1 MEQWPTGRMLSS
13 VARRIEQ
20 EWNTHLA
27 HWDLNHA
34 SIPVLFHLLGGPQSQ
49 RYLARASGVTEQ
61 TMSRV
66 VARLERSGYVERHP
80 HPDDARRHDVV
91 MTESGRHV
99 LASAGDPRIAE
110 EMSIR
115 GLSPEQVV
123 ILRELLAVMLAAH
136 PGAVADGAPVP
147 YPAGHGHGGPGPD
160 ATDVEATPA
169 PADATD
175 TSPHRDRSAPAR

>member
-1 MEQWPTGRMLSS
+1 MEQWPTGRMLSA

-20 EWNTHLA
+20 EWNAHLA

-49 RYLARASGVTEQ
+49 RTLARASGVTEQ

-91 MTESGRHV
+91 LTGAGRDV
-99 LASAGDPRIAE
+99 LAAAGDPRIAE

-115 GLSPEQVV
+115 GLDEGQVAQ
-123 ILRELLAVMLAAH
+123 LRQLLALMLAAH
-136 PGAVADGAPVP
+136 PGGPSDSAPVP
-147 YPAGHGHGGPGPD
+147 YPAGHGHGH
-160 ATDVEATPA
+160 PA
-169 PADATD
+169 PDGDRDADG
-175 TSPHRDRSAPAR
+175 PPR